1 MLMLISAIA
10 CSVAVS
16 ILLKLA
22 RKYDLQIAQSIL
34 VNYAFA
40 SALTLVLLKPNL
52 SVLTEPSIHW
62 LLLISL
68 GVLLPSV
75 FLIMAKAVASAGI
88 ALSDAAQRL
97 SLFIP
102 LLMAFLIFAEPVN
115 MSKVAGMAL
124 ALAALI
130 GLIYRPKAQERAKQS
145 SKQATWILIGVWLGY
160 GVIDVTFKQLAKT
173 GAAFS
178 ASLFASFILSGCLLW
193 LWLLVRKTKW
203 HPASLAAGMILGLLN
218 FGNIYAYI
226 RAHQSFPENPTL
238 VFAAMNIGVISL
250 GALIGVALFKE
261 KLYPANVLGIAL
273 AVAAIVLLIP

>member
-16 ILLKLA
+16 VLLKLA
-22 RKYDLQIAQSIL
+22 RSHNLQIAQSIL
-34 VNYAFA
+34 VNYAVA
-40 SALTLVLLKPNL
+40 SALTLLLLKPNL
-52 SVLTEPSIHW
+52 AVLAEPSIHW

-68 GVLLPSV
+68 GILLPSV
-75 FLIMAKAVASAGI
+75 FLIMAKAVAHAGI

-102 LLMAFLIFAEPVN
+102 LLMAFLIFAEPLN
-115 MSKVAGMAL
+115 MSKLAGIAL
-124 ALAALI
+124 ALAALM
-130 GLIYRPKAQERAKQS
+130 GLIYRPTKSARKNT
-145 SKQATWILIGVWLGY
+145 KQATWVLIGVWLGY

-178 ASLFASFILSGCLLW
+178 ASLLASFVLSGCLLL

-203 HPASLAAGMILGLLN
+203 HPASLAAGIILGLLN

-226 RAHQSFPENPTL
+226 RAHQTFPENPTL
-238 VFAAMNIGVISL
+238 VFTAMNIGVICM

-261 KLYPANVLGIAL
+261 KLHRVNVLGIAL
-273 AVAAIVLLIP
+273 AVAAIVLLVP

>member
-1 MLMLISAIA
+1 MLISAIA

-22 RKYDLQIAQSIL
+22 RSHNLQITQSIL
-34 VNYAFA
+34 VNYACA
-40 SALTLVLLKPNL
+40 SILTLVLLKPDL
-52 SVLTEPSIHW
+52 AVLAEPSIHW

-102 LLMAFLIFAEPVN
+102 LVMAFLIFAEPLN
-115 MSKVAGMAL
+115 MSKLAGIAL

-130 GLIYRPKAQERAKQS
+130 GLIYQPSGHAHKNTKQT
-145 SKQATWILIGVWLGY
+145 TWVLIGVWLGY

-178 ASLFASFILSGCLLW
+178 ASLLASFVLAGGLLW

-203 HPASLAAGMILGLLN
+203 HPTSLAAGMALGLLN

-261 KLYPANVLGIAL
+261 KLHRANVLGIVL

>member
-1 MLMLISAIA
+1 MLMLFSAIA

-16 ILLKLA
+16 VLLKLA
-22 RKYDLQIAQSIL
+22 RSHNLQIAQSIL
-34 VNYAFA
+34 VNYAVA
-40 SALTLVLLKPNL
+40 SALTLLLLKPNL
-52 SVLTEPSIHW
+52 AVLAEPSIHW

-68 GVLLPSV
+68 GILLPSV

-102 LLMAFLIFAEPVN
+102 LLMAFLIFAEPLN
-115 MSKVAGMAL
+115 MSKLAGIAL

-130 GLIYRPKAQERAKQS
+130 GLIYRPSGHAHKNTKQT
-145 SKQATWILIGVWLGY
+145 TWILIGVWLGY

-178 ASLFASFILSGCLLW
+178 ASLLASFVLSGCLLL

-203 HPASLAAGMILGLLN
+203 HPASLAAGIILGLLN

-226 RAHQSFPENPTL
+226 RAHQTFPENPTL
-238 VFAAMNIGVISL
+238 VFTAMNIGVICM

-261 KLYPANVLGIAL
+261 KLHRVNVLGIAL
-273 AVAAIVLLIP
+273 AVAAIVLLIPY

>member
-1 MLMLISAIA
+1 MLISAIA

-16 ILLKLA
+16 VLLKLA
-22 RKYDLQIAQSIL
+22 RSHNLQIAQSIL
-34 VNYAFA
+34 VNYAVA
-40 SALTLVLLKPNL
+40 SALTLLLLKPNL
-52 SVLTEPSIHW
+52 AVLAEPSIHW

-68 GVLLPSV
+68 GILLPSV
-75 FLIMAKAVASAGI
+75 FLIMAKAVANAGI

-102 LLMAFLIFAEPVN
+102 LLMAFLIFAEPLN
-115 MSKVAGMAL
+115 MSKLAGIAL
-124 ALAALI
+124 ALAALM
-130 GLIYRPKAQERAKQS
+130 GLIYRPTKGARKNT
-145 SKQATWILIGVWLGY
+145 KQATWVLIGVWLGY

-178 ASLFASFILSGCLLW
+178 ASLLASFILSGCLLL

-203 HPASLAAGMILGLLN
+203 HPASLAAGIILGLLN

-226 RAHQSFPENPTL
+226 RAHQTFPENPTL
-238 VFAAMNIGVISL
+238 VFTAMNIGVISL
-250 GALIGVALFKE
+250 GALIGVLLFKE
-261 KLYPANVLGIAL
+261 KLHRVNVLGIAL

>member
-1 MLMLISAIA
+1 MLISAIA

-16 ILLKLA
+16 VLLKLA
-22 RKYDLQIAQSIL
+22 RSHNLQIAQSIL
-34 VNYAFA
+34 VNYAVA
-40 SALTLVLLKPNL
+40 SALTLLLLKPNL
-52 SVLTEPSIHW
+52 AVLAEPSIHW

-68 GVLLPSV
+68 GILLPSV
-75 FLIMAKAVASAGI
+75 FLIMAKAVANAGI

-102 LLMAFLIFAEPVN
+102 LLMAFLIFAEPLN
-115 MSKVAGMAL
+115 MSKLAGIAL
-124 ALAALI
+124 ALAALM
-130 GLIYRPKAQERAKQS
+130 GLIYRPTKSARKNT
-145 SKQATWILIGVWLGY
+145 KQATWVLIGVWLGY

-178 ASLFASFILSGCLLW
+178 ASLLASFVLSGCLLL

-203 HPASLAAGMILGLLN
+203 HPASLAAGIILGLLN

-226 RAHQSFPENPTL
+226 RAHQTFPENPTL
-238 VFAAMNIGVISL
+238 VFTAMNIGVISL
-250 GALIGVALFKE
+250 GALIGVLLFKE
-261 KLYPANVLGIAL
+261 KLHRVNVLGIAL

>member
-1 MLMLISAIA
+1 MLISAIA

-16 ILLKLA
+16 VLLKLA
-22 RKYDLQIAQSIL
+22 RSHNLQIAQSIL
-34 VNYAFA
+34 VNYAVA
-40 SALTLVLLKPNL
+40 SALTLLLLKPNL
-52 SVLTEPSIHW
+52 AVLAEPSIHW

-68 GVLLPSV
+68 GILLPSV
-75 FLIMAKAVASAGI
+75 FLIMAKAVANAGI

-102 LLMAFLIFAEPVN
+102 LLMSFLIFAEPLN
-115 MSKVAGMAL
+115 MSKLAGIAL
-124 ALAALI
+124 ALAALM
-130 GLIYRPKAQERAKQS
+130 GLIYRPTKSARKNT
-145 SKQATWILIGVWLGY
+145 KQATWVLIGVWLGY

-178 ASLFASFILSGCLLW
+178 ASLLASFVLSGCLLL

-203 HPASLAAGMILGLLN
+203 HPTSLAAGIILGLLN

-226 RAHQSFPENPTL
+226 RAHQTFPENPTL
-238 VFAAMNIGVISL
+238 VFTAMNIGVICM

-261 KLYPANVLGIAL
+261 KLHRVNVLGIAL
-273 AVAAIVLLIP
+273 AVAAIVLLVP

>member
-16 ILLKLA
+16 VLLKLA
-22 RKYDLQIAQSIL
+22 RSHNLQIAQSIL
-34 VNYAFA
+34 VNYAVA
-40 SALTLVLLKPNL
+40 SALTLLLLKPNL
-52 SVLTEPSIHW
+52 AVLAEPSIHW

-68 GVLLPSV
+68 GILLPSV
-75 FLIMAKAVASAGI
+75 FFIMAKAVAHAGI

-102 LLMAFLIFAEPVN
+102 LLMAFLIFAEPLN
-115 MSKVAGMAL
+115 MSKLAGIVL
-124 ALAALI
+124 ALAALM
-130 GLIYRPKAQERAKQS
+130 GLIYRPNKGSRKNT
-145 SKQATWILIGVWLGY
+145 KQATWVLIGVWLGY

-178 ASLFASFILSGCLLW
+178 ASLLASFVLSGCLLL

-203 HPASLAAGMILGLLN
+203 HPASLAAGIILGLFN

-226 RAHQSFPENPTL
+226 RAHQTFPENPTL
-238 VFAAMNIGVISL
+238 VFTAMNIGVISL
-250 GALIGVALFKE
+250 GALIGVLLFKE
-261 KLYPANVLGIAL
+261 KLHRVNVLGIAL
-273 AVAAIVLLIP
+273 AVAAIVLLTP

>member
-1 MLMLISAIA
+1 MLICAIA

-22 RKYDLQIAQSIL
+22 RSHNLQIAQSIL
-34 VNYAFA
+34 VNYACA
-40 SALTLVLLKPNL
+40 SILTLVLLKPDL
-52 SVLTEPSIHW
+52 AVLAEPSIHW

-75 FLIMAKAVASAGI
+75 FLIMAKAVASTGI

-102 LLMAFLIFAEPVN
+102 LVMAFLIFAEPLN
-115 MSKVAGMAL
+115 MSKLTGIAL

-130 GLIYRPKAQERAKQS
+130 GLIYQPSGHAHKSTKQT
-145 SKQATWILIGVWLGY
+145 TWILIGVWLGY

-178 ASLFASFILSGCLLW
+178 ASLLASFVLAGCLLL

-203 HPASLAAGMILGLLN
+203 HPTSLAAGMALGLLN

-261 KLYPANVLGIAL
+261 KLHRANVLGIVL

>member
-1 MLMLISAIA
+1 MLFSAIA

-16 ILLKLA
+16 VLLKLA
-22 RKYDLQIAQSIL
+22 RSHNLQIAQSIL
-34 VNYAFA
+34 VNYAVA
-40 SALTLVLLKPNL
+40 SALTLLLLKPNL
-52 SVLTEPSIHW
+52 AVLAEPSIHW

-68 GVLLPSV
+68 GILLPSV

-102 LLMAFLIFAEPVN
+102 LLMAFLIFAEPLN
-115 MSKVAGMAL
+115 MSKLAGIAL

-130 GLIYRPKAQERAKQS
+130 GLIYRPSGHAHKNTKQT
-145 SKQATWILIGVWLGY
+145 TWILIGVWLGY

-178 ASLFASFILSGCLLW
+178 ASLLASFVLSGCLLL

-203 HPASLAAGMILGLLN
+203 HPASLAAGIILGLLN

-226 RAHQSFPENPTL
+226 RAHQTFPENPTL
-238 VFAAMNIGVISL
+238 VFTAMNIGVICM

-261 KLYPANVLGIAL
+261 KLHRVNVLGIAL
-273 AVAAIVLLIP
+273 AVAAIVLLIPY

>member
-1 MLMLISAIA
+1 MLISAIA

>member
-1 MLMLISAIA
+1 MLISAIA

-16 ILLKLA
+16 VLLKLA
-22 RKYDLQIAQSIL
+22 RSHNLQIAQSIL
-34 VNYAFA
+34 VNYAVA
-40 SALTLVLLKPNL
+40 SALTLLLLKPNL
-52 SVLTEPSIHW
+52 AVLAEPSIHW

-68 GVLLPSV
+68 GILLPSV
-75 FLIMAKAVASAGI
+75 FLIMAKAVANAGI

-102 LLMAFLIFAEPVN
+102 LLMAFLIFAEPLN
-115 MSKVAGMAL
+115 MSKLAGIAL
-124 ALAALI
+124 ALAALM
-130 GLIYRPKAQERAKQS
+130 GLIYRPTKSARKNT
-145 SKQATWILIGVWLGY
+145 KQATWVLIGVWLGY

-178 ASLFASFILSGCLLW
+178 ASLLASFVLSGCLLL

-203 HPASLAAGMILGLLN
+203 HPASLAAGIILGLLN

-226 RAHQSFPENPTL
+226 RAHQTFPENPTL
-238 VFAAMNIGVISL
+238 VFTAMNIGVICM

-261 KLYPANVLGIAL
+261 KLHRVNVLGIAL
-273 AVAAIVLLIP
+273 AVAAIVLLVP

>member
-1 MLMLISAIA
+1 MLFSAIA

-16 ILLKLA
+16 VLLKLA
-22 RKYDLQIAQSIL
+22 RSHNLQIAQSIL
-34 VNYAFA
+34 VNYAVA
-40 SALTLVLLKPNL
+40 SALTLLLLKPNL
-52 SVLTEPSIHW
+52 AVLAEPSIHW

-68 GVLLPSV
+68 GILLPSV
-75 FLIMAKAVASAGI
+75 FLIMAKAVAHAGI

-102 LLMAFLIFAEPVN
+102 LLMAFLIFAEPLN
-115 MSKVAGMAL
+115 TSKLAGIAL
-124 ALAALI
+124 ALAALM
-130 GLIYRPKAQERAKQS
+130 GLIYRPNKGSRKNT
-145 SKQATWILIGVWLGY
+145 KQATWVLIGVWLGY

-178 ASLFASFILSGCLLW
+178 ASLLASFILSGCLLL

-203 HPASLAAGMILGLLN
+203 HPASLAAGIILGLLN

-226 RAHQSFPENPTL
+226 RAHQTFPENPTL
-238 VFAAMNIGVISL
+238 VFTAMNIGVICM

-261 KLYPANVLGIAL
+261 KLHRVNVLGIAL
-273 AVAAIVLLIP
+273 AVAAIVLLIPY

>member
-1 MLMLISAIA
+1 MLISAIA

-16 ILLKLA
+16 VLLKLA
-22 RKYDLQIAQSIL
+22 RSHNLQIAQSIL
-34 VNYAFA
+34 VNYAVA
-40 SALTLVLLKPNL
+40 SALTLLLLKPNL
-52 SVLTEPSIHW
+52 AVLAEPSIHW

-68 GVLLPSV
+68 GILLPSV
-75 FLIMAKAVASAGI
+75 FLIMAKAVAHAGI

-102 LLMAFLIFAEPVN
+102 LLMAFLIFAEPLN
-115 MSKVAGMAL
+115 MSKLAGIAL
-124 ALAALI
+124 ALAALM
-130 GLIYRPKAQERAKQS
+130 GLIYRPTKSARKNT
-145 SKQATWILIGVWLGY
+145 KQATWVLIGVWLGY

-178 ASLFASFILSGCLLW
+178 ASLLASFVLSGCLLL

-203 HPASLAAGMILGLLN
+203 HPASLAAGIILGLLN

-226 RAHQSFPENPTL
+226 RAHQTFPENPTL
-238 VFAAMNIGVISL
+238 VFTAMNIGVICM

-261 KLYPANVLGIAL
+261 KLHRVNVLGIAL
-273 AVAAIVLLIP
+273 AVAAIVLLVP